1 MVKQIKFEG
10 TMGELEIKKTV
21 CRDNHG
27 KIFGTNSSFHVKNI
41 WYISNNH
48 TSFYYCD
55 EKKTW

>member
-27 KIFGTNSSFHVKNI
+27 KIFGTNSSFHVKK
-41 WYISNNH
+41 H
-48 TSFYYCD
+48 T
-55 EKKTW
+55 TGNV